1 MTEMPEFKPRDGL
14 TVKELAESFKQQT
27 EAVMPGKWKLVGIQ
41 VYLVEEELE
50 VLAAPGLYSKGFEK
64 ENYEVD

>member
-1 MTEMPEFKPRDGL
+1 MDEIPEFKPKDGL
-14 TVKELAESFKQQT
+14 TMKELCESFRKQT

-41 VYLVEEELE
+41 VYLVEEEQD
-50 VLAAPGLYSKGFEK
+50 VLSAPGFYSKGFDK

>member
-1 MTEMPEFKPRDGL
+1 MDEIPEFKLKEGL
-14 TVKELAESFKQQT
+14 TMKELCDSLQKQT

-41 VYLVEEELE
+41 VFFVEEELD
-50 VLAAPGLYSKGFEK
+50 VLSAPGIYSNGFDK